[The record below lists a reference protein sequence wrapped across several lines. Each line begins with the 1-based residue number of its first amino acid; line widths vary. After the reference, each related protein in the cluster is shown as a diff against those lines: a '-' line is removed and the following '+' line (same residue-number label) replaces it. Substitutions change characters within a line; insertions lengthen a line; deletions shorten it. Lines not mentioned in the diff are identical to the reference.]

1 VGASPRRCA
10 PGGGRDRVGVTYSGG
25 AVEAVRPAA
34 EVNGGGGAPVVG
46 GGKEVVGELQGG
58 VGKLGVE
65 SIGVEKGRRGVF
77 HGEQKAAAGGDR
89 QHMSGSQCGAQR
101 DQLRG
106 HRASRGRKETG

>member
-1 VGASPRRCA
+1 
-10 PGGGRDRVGVTYSGG
+10 
-25 AVEAVRPAA
+25 VEAVRPAA
-34 EVNGGGGAPVVG
+34 EVNGGGGAPAVG

-65 SIGVEKGRRGVF
+65 SIGVEEGRSGVF

-89 QHMSGSQCGAQR
+89 RHTSRSRCGAQR

-106 HRASRGRKETG
+106 RRASRVERKLAEGLPWCGDG